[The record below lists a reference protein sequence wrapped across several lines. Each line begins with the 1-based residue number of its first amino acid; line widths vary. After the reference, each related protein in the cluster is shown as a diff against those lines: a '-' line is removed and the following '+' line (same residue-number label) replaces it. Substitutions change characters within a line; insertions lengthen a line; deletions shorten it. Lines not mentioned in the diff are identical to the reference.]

1 MSAIISACGSYRYRL
16 DRDMGFLDGE
26 PIIGWMLHNPSTADA
41 SLDDPTSRRG
51 IAFTRREGGRRM
63 VFLNPWAGRA
73 TSPADLWRMGDPV
86 GPTNDQH
93 IREALA
99 AIQASGG
106 FVVAAWGKINPPSAL
121 RPAARRRLDDVRE
134 MIRAA
139 GVPLFCLGV
148 NADGSP
154 KHPLYVRGDAPL
166 IPWPAEALPTTP
178 TALAKSQE
186 QGRE

>member
-1 MSAIISACGSYRYRL
+1 MSAIISACGRYRYRL
-16 DRDMGFLDGE
+16 DRDMGFVDGR
-26 PIIGWMLHNPSTADA
+26 PTIGWMLHNPSTADA

-73 TSPADLWRMGDPV
+73 TSPADLWKMGDPV

-93 IREALA
+93 IRDALTD
-99 AIQASGG
+99 IRASGG
-106 FVVAAWGKINPPSAL
+106 IVIAAWGRVTPPAAL
-121 RPAARRRLDDVRE
+121 RAHARGHLDAVCE
-134 MIRAA
+134 MIRTA
-139 GVPLFCLGV
+139 GVPLYCLGI

-166 IPWPAEALPTTP
+166 IPWPVVSPSLP
-178 TALAKSQE
+178 
-186 QGRE
+186 REGMDHA

>member
-1 MSAIISACGSYRYRL
+1 MTAIISACGRYRYRL

-26 PIIGWMLHNPSTADA
+26 PIVGWMLHNPSTADA

-73 TSPADLWRMGDPV
+73 TSPADLWRMPDPI
-86 GPTNDQH
+86 GPTNDEH
-93 IREALA
+93 IREALS

-106 FVVAAWGKINPPSAL
+106 IVIAAWGRVNPPAIVRTS
-121 RPAARRRLDDVRE
+121 ARRRLDAVRE

-166 IPWPAEALPTTP
+166 IPWPAEALAGRA
-178 TALAKSQE
+178 ALQKE
-186 QGRE
+186 EEGRG